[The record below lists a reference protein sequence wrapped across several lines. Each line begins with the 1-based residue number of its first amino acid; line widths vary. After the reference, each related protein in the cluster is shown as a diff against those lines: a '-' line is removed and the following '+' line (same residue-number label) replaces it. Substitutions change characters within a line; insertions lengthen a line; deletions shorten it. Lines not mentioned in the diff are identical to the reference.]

1 MLLEAGPCGRPRVR
15 DCRSR
20 RGRLG
25 AGGLR
30 LQGRSGAW
38 WRQAG
43 YLRRS
48 TGPARTRSGGWTEVT
63 LGNKIVLSSI
73 NREKCGTHIGV
84 NCREMSDGW
93 RRVIMLVSRLQLQT
107 CKLDHGSKYVQIKKG
122 QIRPGFLP
130 LLFCQTLCLCDQLP
144 DPHRKSSASNS
155 NSKKISY
162 YISIK
167 SNKKSS
173 LISREIIKINIYT

>member
-1 MLLEAGPCGRPRVR
+1 VRGGDRQVTCAGP
-15 DCRSR
+15 
-20 RGRLG
+20 
-25 AGGLR
+25 
-30 LQGRSGAW
+30 
-38 WRQAG
+38 QAQQANDRADG
-43 YLRRS
+43 HPDPSISNIR
-48 TGPARTRSGGWTEVT
+48 AEVT